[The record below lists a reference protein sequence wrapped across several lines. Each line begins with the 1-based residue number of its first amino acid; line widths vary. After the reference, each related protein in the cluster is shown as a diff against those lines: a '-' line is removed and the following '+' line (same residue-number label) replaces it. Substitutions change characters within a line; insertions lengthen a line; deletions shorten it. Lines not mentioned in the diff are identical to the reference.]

1 VNSDQEFAKGIYIL
15 ITGFLSGI
23 DTNYSLEK
31 FYKTNISAIH
41 TMRDIDTELYNQ
53 LIDKFKE
60 QRHAINTDRLRQE
73 HTHQADGR
81 EGPRATEEEDKRSR
95 KERARQLAESHP
107 SARFW
112 KR

>member
-1 VNSDQEFAKGIYIL
+1 VNSDQEFAEGIYTL

-31 FYKTNISAIH
+31 YYKNNISAIH
-41 TMRDIDTELYNQ
+41 AMRDIDKELYNK

-60 QRHAINTDRLRQE
+60 QRHAITTDRLRQE

-81 EGPRATEEEDKRSR
+81 EGPPATSEEEKRSR

>member
-1 VNSDQEFAKGIYIL
+1 VNSDQEFAEGIYTL
-15 ITGFLSGI
+15 ITGFLSGT
-23 DTNYSLEK
+23 DTDYSLEK
-31 FYKTNISAIH
+31 YYKNNISAIH
-41 TMRDIDTELYNQ
+41 AMRDIDKELYNK

-60 QRHAINTDRLRQE
+60 QRHAITTDRLRQE
-73 HTHQADGR
+73 HTHQTDGR
-81 EGPRATEEEDKRSR
+81 EGPPATSEEEKRSR

>member
-1 VNSDQEFAKGIYIL
+1 VDSDQEFAEGIYTL
-15 ITGFLSGI
+15 IIGFLSGT
-23 DTNYSLEK
+23 DTDYSLEK
-31 FYKTNISAIH
+31 YYKNNISAIH
-41 TMRDIDTELYNQ
+41 AMRDIDKELYNK

-60 QRHAINTDRLRQE
+60 QRHAITTDRLRQE

-81 EGPRATEEEDKRSR
+81 EGPPATSEEEKRSR

>member
-1 VNSDQEFAKGIYIL
+1 MKPDVEFAEGIYTL
-15 ITGFLSGI
+15 IIGFLFGI
-23 DTNYSLEK
+23 TTIRSLEK
-31 FYKTNISAIH
+31 YYRSNISAIQ
-41 TMRDIDTELYNQ
+41 TMRDIDKELYNK

-60 QRHAINTDRLRQE
+60 QRHAITTDRLRQE

-81 EGPRATEEEDKRSR
+81 EGPPATSEEEKRSR

>member
-1 VNSDQEFAKGIYIL
+1 MRN
-15 ITGFLSGI
+15 I
-23 DTNYSLEK
+23 DK
-31 FYKTNISAIH
+31 
-41 TMRDIDTELYNQ
+41 ELYNK

-60 QRHAINTDRLRQE
+60 QRHAITTARLRQE

-81 EGPRATEEEDKRSR
+81 EGSPATSEEDKRSR

>member
-1 VNSDQEFAKGIYIL
+1 MNSDQEFAEGIYTL
-15 ITGFLSGI
+15 IIGFLSGT
-23 DTNYSLEK
+23 DTDHSLEK
-31 FYKTNISAIH
+31 YYKNNISAIH
-41 TMRDIDTELYNQ
+41 AMRNIDKELYNK

-60 QRHAINTDRLRQE
+60 QRHAITTDRLRQE

-81 EGPRATEEEDKRSR
+81 EGPPATSEEEKRSR

>member
-1 VNSDQEFAKGIYIL
+1 VDSDQEFAEGIYTL
-15 ITGFLSGI
+15 IIGFLSGT
-23 DTNYSLEK
+23 DTDHSLEK
-31 FYKTNISAIH
+31 YYKNNISAIH
-41 TMRDIDTELYNQ
+41 AMRDIDKELYNK

-60 QRHAINTDRLRQE
+60 QRHAITTDRLRQE

-81 EGPRATEEEDKRSR
+81 EGPPATSEEEKRSR

>member
-1 VNSDQEFAKGIYIL
+1 VNSDQEFAEGIYTL
-15 ITGFLSGI
+15 ITGFLSGT
-23 DTNYSLEK
+23 DTDHSLEK
-31 FYKTNISAIH
+31 YYKNNISAIH
-41 TMRDIDTELYNQ
+41 AMRNIDKELYNK

-60 QRHAINTDRLRQE
+60 QRHAITTDRLRQE

-81 EGPRATEEEDKRSR
+81 EGPPATSEEEKRSR

>member
-1 VNSDQEFAKGIYIL
+1 VNSDQEFAEGIYTL
-15 ITGFLSGI
+15 IIGFLSGT
-23 DTNYSLEK
+23 DTDHSLEK
-31 FYKTNISAIH
+31 YYKNNISAIH
-41 TMRDIDTELYNQ
+41 AMRDIDKELYNK

-60 QRHAINTDRLRQE
+60 QRHAITTDRLRQE

-81 EGPRATEEEDKRSR
+81 EGPPATSEEEKRSR